1 MLSSVEKVKRKLL
14 VKVMIEEG
22 DESDVGE
29 ERVLSIC
36 EEEMMENEVEGYDEE
51 MNDWK
56 ESDEVR
62 KAINNKINIYN
73 II

>member
-1 MLSSVEKVKRKLL
+1 M